1 MSHPF
6 QVGKTYRNR
15 NGQYV
20 VEAIEGNQMKI
31 RYVEGGTLVTDVDI
45 QGRIWE
51 NIQFEEQMARTE
63 ARRQQAQEARAAA
76 RRRSARARRERA
88 RPSFD
93 GFVKDDFD
101 TSGRGIA
108 WSGRRD
114 LGRLLAYEL
123 NRQRRDSFDHWIV
136 PYQSEVHLGRK
147 TVYDSDNRALNA
159 ALFVAT
165 SEDGVSYGFRVGK
178 PSGKARPNWPWSALT
193 VALVEQEPLR
203 EKLREAMAK
212 HDLTMTVYA
221 TDLRYE
227 QVARI
232 TVEEGNFIWQH
243 AGAEQEVRREMTA
256 RQVAEYLRDLAPE
269 KRCDLYVGRWLPGGE
284 AVKKGKGIVGEIFG
298 VCEALLPA
306 YDASIAT

>member
-1 MSHPF
+1 MSHQF

-45 QGRIWE
+45 QSRIWE

-88 RPSFD
+88 RPRFD
-93 GFVKDDFD
+93 GFEKDDFD

-123 NRQRRDSFDHWIV
+123 SRQDRGSFGHWIV
-136 PYQSEVHLGRK
+136 PYQSEVHVGRK
-147 TVYDSDNRALNA
+147 KVYDKANRELNA

-165 SEDGVSYGFRVGK
+165 SEDGVSYGFHIGK
-178 PSGKARPNWPWSALT
+178 PSGKARPNWPWSAVT
-193 VALVEQEPLR
+193 TALVEQAPLR
-203 EKLREAMAK
+203 EKLRKAMAK

-221 TDLRYE
+221 TEARYE

-232 TVEEGNFIWQH
+232 TVEKDDFVWQH
-243 AGAEQEVRREMTA
+243 ADEDQEIRREMTA
-256 RQVAEYLRDLAPE
+256 RQLAEYLQELAPK
-269 KRCDLYVGRWLPGGE
+269 KRSDIYIGRWLPAAE
-284 AVKKGKGIVGEIFG
+284 AVKGGKGLVGEIFG
-298 VCEALLPA
+298 VCQALLPV
-306 YDASIAT
+306 YDASVAK